1 MVCEMETDQIEE
13 MDVEVLPSMWPEN
26 VGTEADKQFNVEK
39 PAGDLDT
46 LKEVTIEETPTIA
59 DLTRLP
65 ELMNSTQQG
74 SSQLTNLVK
83 QWEYMQDNAVRLLR
97 EELKNLNRQREEA
110 EAKELKIIEEYKFES
125 NEPEN
130 VPVLDETS
138 DLFRRF
144 RQKKRDALVDSKK
157 IEIYEEF
164 DTVAYWKQKASNLE
178 KMLEA
183 STERERRLVEKLSE
197 SLKTMES
204 QSAPVQELTQNLKR
218 AEGFLHFI
226 LQNAPIVMGHQ
237 DKDLRYLFIYN
248 KYPSL
253 REQDILGKTDVEIF
267 HGGGV
272 KESQDF
278 KREVLEKGKASKR
291 EITFTTDLFG
301 SKTFLIY
308 VEPVYNKAGEKI
320 GINYMGMEVTEQVD
334 KREKMAKL
342 REDNAV
348 RKAMESELN
357 KTIHI
362 TEETMRAK
370 QMLAT
375 MSHEI
380 RSPLSGVVGM
390 AEILSTTKL
399 DKEQRQ
405 LLNVMISSGDLVLQL
420 INDILDLSK
429 VESGVMR
436 LEATKFRPRE
446 VVKHVLQTA
455 AASLKKSLT
464 LEGNIADDVP
474 IEVVGDVLR
483 IRQILTNLISNAIK
497 FTHEGNVGI
506 KLQVISEP
514 SFARD
519 NALTA
524 DTEEQE
530 QNENAIPCLFK
541 KYMQASADHARK
553 YGGTGLGLAICKQLV
568 ELMGGQLTVTSRVNE
583 GSTFTFIL
591 PYKVG
596 TSDDYSDDQ
605 DEFSDMADHQ
615 SEPDDT
621 AEGYFQ
627 FKPLLGS
634 IYSNGG
640 PGIGNDFLPHKV
652 MLTSPIKLING
663 FVADPSN
670 NTGQSEMLQLENGG
684 YVDESKLETSS
695 DHCPES
701 AHQYENGNGRCFSK
715 ESESCS
721 SSQASSEGGTLEMES
736 ELTVSS
742 HREEEKAETDL
753 KETSKPKIL
762 LVEDNKINIMVAKSM
777 MKQLGHTMD
786 IANNGVEAIT
796 AINHSSYDLVLMDV
810 CMPVLDGLK
819 ATRLIRSYEETG
831 NWNAA
836 IEAGVDIKTSET
848 EQVCVR
854 STNRL
859 PIIAM
864 TANTL
869 AESSEECYANGMDSF
884 ISKPVTLQKL
894 RECLQQYLH

>member
-1 MVCEMETDQIEE
+1 METDQIEE
-13 MDVEVLPSMWPEN
+13 MDVEVLSSMWPED

-46 LKEVTIEETPTIA
+46 LTEVTIEEKPTIA

-110 EAKELKIIEEYKFES
+110 EAQELKIIEEYKFES

-130 VPVLDETS
+130 VPD
-138 DLFRRF
+138 
-144 RQKKRDALVDSKK
+144 DSKK

-164 DTVAYWKQKASNLE
+164 DTVAYWKP

-183 STERERRLVEKLSE
+183 STERERRLIEKLSE

-204 QSAPVQELTQNLKR
+204 QSAPVQELTQNLKK

-237 DKDLRYLFIYN
+237 DIDLRYLFIYN

-267 HGGGV
+267 HGGGI
-272 KESQDF
+272 KEYQDF

-301 SKTFLIY
+301 SKTFLVY

-420 INDILDLSK
+420 INDILDISK
-429 VESGVMR
+429 VESGVMK

-519 NALTA
+519 NALNA
-524 DTEEQE
+524 DTEEHE

-605 DEFSDMADHQ
+605 DEFSDMADHH
-615 SEPDDT
+615 SKPDDT

-627 FKPLLGS
+627 FKPLETDQIEEMDVEVLSSMWPEDVGTEADKQFNVEKPAGDLDTLKEVTIEEKLTIADLTRLPELLNSTPQGS
-634 IYSNGG
+634 SQLTNLMKQWEYMQHNAVRLLREELKNLNRQREEAEAKELKIIEEYKFESNE
-640 PGIGNDFLPHKV
+640 P
-652 MLTSPIKLING
+652 
-663 FVADPSN
+663 
-670 NTGQSEMLQLENGG
+670 EN
-684 YVDESKLETSS
+684 VSVLDETSDWFRGFRQKKRDVLVDSKKIEIYEEFDSKKVDDEENS
-695 DHCPES
+695 DTVATSTDMNE
-701 AHQYENGNGRCFSK
+701 AVNVEKSK
-715 ESESCS
+715 EAE
-721 SSQASSEGGTLEMES
+721 QEEAEVKEEES
-736 ELTVSS
+736 ERRSN
-742 HREEEKAETDL
+742 R
-753 KETSKPKIL
+753 
-762 LVEDNKINIMVAKSM
+762 NKRPS
-777 MKQLGHTMD
+777 
-786 IANNGVEAIT
+786 
-796 AINHSSYDLVLMDV
+796 
-810 CMPVLDGLK
+810 
-819 ATRLIRSYEETG
+819 
-831 NWNAA
+831 
-836 IEAGVDIKTSET
+836 
-848 EQVCVR
+848 
-854 STNRL
+854 
-859 PIIAM
+859 
-864 TANTL
+864 
-869 AESSEECYANGMDSF
+869 
-884 ISKPVTLQKL
+884 
-894 RECLQQYLH
+894 

>member
-13 MDVEVLPSMWPEN
+13 MDVEVLSSMWPEN

-46 LKEVTIEETPTIA
+46 LKEVTIEEKPTIA

-164 DTVAYWKQKASNLE
+164 DTVAYWKQKALNLE

-183 STERERRLVEKLSE
+183 STERERRLVEKLGE

-390 AEILSTTKL
+390 AEILSTTRL

-429 VESGVMR
+429 VESGVMK

-474 IEVVGDVLR
+474 IE
-483 IRQILTNLISNAIK
+483 
-497 FTHEGNVGI
+497 
-506 KLQVISEP
+506 
-514 SFARD
+514 
-519 NALTA
+519 
-524 DTEEQE
+524 
-530 QNENAIPCLFK
+530 
-541 KYMQASADHARK
+541 
-553 YGGTGLGLAICKQLV
+553 V

-684 YVDESKLETSS
+684 YVNESKLETSS
-695 DHCPES
+695 GHCPES

-742 HREEEKAETDL
+742 HREEEKGETDL
-753 KETSKPKIL
+753 KETAKPKIL

-796 AINHSSYDLVLMDV
+796 AINHSNYDLVLMDV

-836 IEAGVDIKTSET
+836 IEAGVDIKTLEN